1 MQIGLERLSPYENST
16 YLIRDYVQ
24 TNFTSPRHYHQEF
37 ELAYIEE
44 SYGKLYVGNSITDF
58 AKGDLFLFAPRL
70 IHCFKNPKDYEQ
82 CKIPAKATCLW
93 FMPDFLGGEF
103 LRRSQTKKLIALYQK
118 SEFGVQFLKPTI
130 ETINLLKSISRAKN
144 LNGIINLLTILN
156 KLSLN
161 NDIKVLSDT
170 MLNKYYYKHANDDRI
185 DKVMNYVIKNSYKK
199 ITAKEISDLVS
210 MSEAGFSRFFK
221 SRTEKNFTVF
231 INEIRLS
238 KAQKLLIE
246 TNKSIHEISLECGYD
261 NLSYFNRQFKAYNN
275 LSPKVFREYFL
286 NTNPEV
292 E

>member
-1 MQIGLERLSPYENST
+1 MQISLERLSPYENST
-16 YLIRDYVQ
+16 YLIREYIQ
-24 TNFTSPRHYHQEF
+24 PSYTSPRHYHQEF

-44 SYGKLYVGNSITDF
+44 SYGKLYVGNSIVDF
-58 AKGDLFLFAPRL
+58 MEGDLFLFAPRL
-70 IHCFKNPKDYEQ
+70 IHCFKNPKGYEQ
-82 CKIPAKATCLW
+82 FKNHAKATCLW
-93 FMPDFLGGEF
+93 FTPDFLGGEF

-118 SEFGVQFLKPTI
+118 SEYGVQFPNPSK
-130 ETINLLKSISRAKN
+130 EVFELLKSISSAKN
-144 LNGIINLLTILN
+144 LDGIINLLIILN
-156 KLSLN
+156 KLSLQKN
-161 NDIKVLSDT
+161 VKILSET
-170 MLNKYYYKHANDDRI
+170 MLNKYYYKHSNDDRI
-185 DKVMNYVIKNSYKK
+185 DKVMDHAIRNSHKK
-199 ITAKEISDLVS
+199 ITLKEIANLVN

-275 LSPKVFREYFL
+275 LSPKVFREYFI
-286 NTNPEV
+286 NTNSNV